1 MKKYIALVTTSLIIL
16 TLVGQIHAQDE
27 KTITLPAVQKDI
39 GEPLMQAL
47 QDRHSSR
54 DFSDRELS
62 RQHISNILWAAFG
75 INRSES
81 GKRTA
86 PSANNRQET
95 DIYVALPE
103 GLYLYD
109 ANAHALELILDEDIR
124 AATGTQAYVG
134 DAAMNLV
141 YVADLA
147 KLDYAL
153 NDTGLINTAAGV
165 GFIGQNVYLY
175 CASEGLAAVVRGSI
189 DRDKL
194 HDIMHLQEE
203 QQIILAHSIGYP
215 AE

>member
-1 MKKYIALVTTSLIIL
+1 MRKYIVLVMTSLIIL
-16 TLVGQIHAQDE
+16 VLVGPLQAQDAQ
-27 KTITLPAVQKDI
+27 TIKLPAVQKDV
-39 GEPLMQAL
+39 GVPLMQAL
-47 QDRHSSR
+47 QDRHSNRS
-54 DFSDRELS
+54 FSDKELS

-75 INRSES
+75 INRPES

-109 ANAHALELILDEDIR
+109 AKAHALEVVLEEDIR
-124 AATGTQAYVG
+124 AVTGTQAYVG

-153 NDTGLINTAAGV
+153 DDTGLINTAAGV

-189 DRDKL
+189 DREKL
-194 HDIMHLQEE
+194 HDAMNLREE
-203 QQIILAHSIGYP
+203 QKIILAHSIGYP
-215 AE
+215 SE

>member
-1 MKKYIALVTTSLIIL
+1 MRQYIGLVMTSIIIL
-16 TLVGQIHAQDE
+16 FLMGPLHAQDAE
-27 KTITLPAVQKDI
+27 TIKLPAVQK
-39 GEPLMQAL
+39 GAGVPLMEAL
-47 QDRHSSR
+47 QDRHSNRS
-54 DFSDRELS
+54 FGEKELS
-62 RQHISNILWAAFG
+62 KQHISNILWAAFG
-75 INRSES
+75 INRPES

-95 DIYVALPE
+95 DIYVALPN

-109 ANAHALELILDEDIR
+109 ADAHALELVIDEDIR

-153 NDTGLINTAAGV
+153 DDTGLINTAAGV

-189 DRDKL
+189 DREKL
-194 HDIMHLQEE
+194 HDVMQLREE
-203 QQIILAHSIGYP
+203 QKIILAHSVGYP

>member
-1 MKKYIALVTTSLIIL
+1 MKKYIALVTTSLVIF
-16 TLVGQIHAQDE
+16 TLVGQVHAQDE
-27 KTITLPAVQKDI
+27 QTIKLPAVQKDI
-39 GEPLMQAL
+39 GVPLMQAL
-47 QDRHSSR
+47 QDRHSNR
-54 DFSDRELS
+54 NFSDKELS

-75 INRSES
+75 INRPES

-103 GLYLYD
+103 GLYIYD
-109 ANAHALELILDEDIR
+109 ANAHALELVLDEDIR

-153 NDTGLINTAAGV
+153 ENAGLINTAAGV

-175 CASEGLAAVVRGSI
+175 CASEGLATVVRGSI
-189 DRDKL
+189 DREKL
-194 HDIMHLQEE
+194 HNVMQLRAE
-203 QQIILAHSIGYP
+203 QKIILAHSIGYP

>member
-1 MKKYIALVTTSLIIL
+1 MKRNIVLVTTSLIIL
-16 TLVGQIHAQDE
+16 MLAGQVYAQDE
-27 KTITLPAVQKDI
+27 QTITLPAVQKDI
-39 GEPLMQAL
+39 GVPLMQSL

-54 DFSDRELS
+54 NFSDKELS

-75 INRSES
+75 INRPES

-95 DIYVALPE
+95 DIYVALPN

-109 ANAHALELILDEDIR
+109 ADAHALELVLDEDIR
-124 AATGTQAYVG
+124 AATGTQTYVG

-153 NDTGLINTAAGV
+153 DDTGLINTAAGV

-194 HDIMHLQEE
+194 HDVMQLREE
-203 QQIILAHSIGYP
+203 QKIILAHSVGYS

>member
-1 MKKYIALVTTSLIIL
+1 MKRNIVLVTTSLIIL
-16 TLVGQIHAQDE
+16 MLAGQVYAQDE
-27 KTITLPAVQKDI
+27 QTITLPAVQKDI
-39 GEPLMQAL
+39 GVPLMQSL

-54 DFSDRELS
+54 NFSDKELS

-75 INRSES
+75 INRPES

-95 DIYVALPE
+95 DIYVALPN

-109 ANAHALELILDEDIR
+109 ADAHALELVLDEDIR

-153 NDTGLINTAAGV
+153 DDTGLINTAAGV

-194 HDIMHLQEE
+194 HDVMQLREE
-203 QQIILAHSIGYP
+203 QKIILAHSVGYS